1 MTRRIALVL
10 LAAVSTLSC
19 SAVSW
24 VGRQVMRPIDA
35 GRVTQDELRAGLLD
49 FSSGFTVLV
58 TEAADR
64 ISLET
69 REPTKRRLTLLWKI
83 RMPPLAQEAASDQN
97 PRTGYVEA
105 LTVAVAQ
112 RQYFQDGAGASL
124 FGAQQPIALDAAQE
138 IEQNALKLGQSF
150 LSAEKLAEL
159 HAEVEQLAKQHPI
172 RGEFLRESIQAGL
185 SSAETGGAFDD
196 IIGIPMAPFRAIAG
210 VESGAAAIHEFNAT
224 AAQFTEI
231 VDQLPQRMRW
241 QLELLSYDLQ
251 EQGGV
256 LEQSLDSFHSVAES
270 ANRLSLVAERLPD
283 DTREAILN
291 VSTELEKR
299 SATLKS
305 LLAEYRGAITETG
318 ATAGNVS
325 NLVDALAH
333 TSEQLNQAG
342 VAWGELIAKVRT
354 PEPPPQPGEAQSRPF
369 DILEYEK
376 TAVAIRSSAEEIR
389 GLLGDVEKSR
399 ENVVT
404 AITHQLLIDGVILI
418 VVFFAAL
425 LGYRLIVAR
434 IAPRS

>member
-1 MTRRIALVL
+1 M
-10 LAAVSTLSC
+10 
-19 SAVSW
+19 
-24 VGRQVMRPIDA
+24 
-35 GRVTQDELRAGLLD
+35 TQDELRAALLD

-64 ISLET
+64 ISVET

-105 LTVAVAQ
+105 LTIAVAQ

-124 FGAQQPIALDAAQE
+124 FGAQQPIALNAAQE
-138 IEQNALKLGQSF
+138 IEQSALALGESF
-150 LSAEKLAEL
+150 LPPEKLAEL
-159 HAEVEQLAKQHPI
+159 HTEVEELAKQHPI
-172 RGEFLRESIQAGL
+172 RGEFLRESIQVGL
-185 SSAETGGAFDD
+185 SNAETGGAFDD

-210 VESGAAAIHEFNAT
+210 VESGAQAIHEFNAT

-256 LEQSLDSFHSVAES
+256 LEQSLDSFHLVAES
-270 ANRLSLVAERLPD
+270 ANRLSLAAERLPD

-299 SATLKS
+299 SATMKS
-305 LLAEYRGAITETG
+305 LLVEYRGAMTETG

-325 NLVDALAH
+325 NLVEALSK

-342 VAWGELIAKVRT
+342 VAWGELVAKLKA
-354 PEPPPQPGEAQSRPF
+354 PGPPPLPGQPASKPF
-369 DILEYEK
+369 DIGEYEK
-376 TAVAIRSSAEEIR
+376 TAVAIRSTAEELR
-389 GLLGDVEKSR
+389 ALLGDVEKTR
-399 ENVVT
+399 EGVIT
-404 AITHQLLIDGVILI
+404 AVADRFLRDGVILI
-418 VVFFAAL
+418 AVFFAAL
-425 LGYRLIVAR
+425 LGYRFVAAR
-434 IAPRS
+434 IAPRT